1 MPKVSCIIPTH
12 GRPEH
17 LKNSLAC
24 LLAQTLPPAEIL
36 VVDDLDDPRTATLV
50 EMAARRADVPIR
62 RIVNRAHPGASG
74 SRNAGAHAATSEI
87 VAFLDDDDQW
97 KPDYLA
103 RAIET
108 FATTRADAVI
118 TGLRRY
124 KVDGS
129 IQDMVPPPPQEIAGR
144 LYEKNFGMTGSN
156 LSIRRDVFERV
167 GGFDAS
173 LPVHEDWDLLIRLVR
188 SGTGYAVAPETN
200 AEWREHA
207 GARLSTPTV
216 RRAIGI
222 EKFIA
227 KHAADLPPEHRREL
241 EAHALGIRRRNAGSL
256 LTRLALAIKL
266 VRLLGVR
273 QAIGRRIQPR
283 KRIAGARPMS
293 VRS

>member
-24 LLAQTLPPAEIL
+24 LLAQTLPPSEIL
-36 VVDDLDDPRTATLV
+36 VVDDIDDPRTATLV
-50 EMAARRADVPIR
+50 EMTARRADVPIR
-62 RIVNRAHPGASG
+62 RIVNHAHPGASG
-74 SRNAGAHAATSEI
+74 SRNAGARAATSEI

-103 RAIET
+103 RAVET
-108 FATTRADAVI
+108 FATTGAEAVI

-124 KVDGS
+124 KVDGA
-129 IQDMVPPPPQEIAGR
+129 IQDMVPPPSQDIAGR

-156 LSIRRDVFERV
+156 LSIRRDAFERV
-167 GGFDAS
+167 GGFDSS

-188 SGTGYAVAPETN
+188 SGIGYSVARETN

-207 GARLSTPTV
+207 GARLSTPTL

-222 EKFIA
+222 EKFIE
-227 KHAADLPPEHRREL
+227 KHAADLPPEHKREL
-241 EAHALGIRRRNAGSL
+241 EAHALGIRRRNAGSPL
-256 LTRLALAIKL
+256 SRLALGIKL

-273 QAIGRRIQPR
+273 EALGRRMFPR
-283 KRIAGARPMS
+283 KAPIASARP
-293 VRS
+293 